1 MAMPLLYVY
10 ACTLSLLGGMLVAT
24 PLVDISAT
32 AYLVQTRDAIAGANF
47 AIGALKALVFGASVA
62 LIGCHYGL
70 RAARSAAGVGE
81 ATTRAVLSSI
91 VVIIV
96 LDALF
101 ALCANALD
109 V

>member
-1 MAMPLLYVY
+1 MPPTQNGHSVLGRFGRAWRLRVDRTY
-10 ACTLSLLGGMLVAT
+10 AERKPPELT
-24 PLVDISAT
+24 
-32 AYLVQTRDAIAGANF
+32 
-47 AIGALKALVFGASVA
+47 
-62 LIGCHYGL
+62 
-70 RAARSAAGVGE
+70 
-81 ATTRAVLSSI
+81 SI